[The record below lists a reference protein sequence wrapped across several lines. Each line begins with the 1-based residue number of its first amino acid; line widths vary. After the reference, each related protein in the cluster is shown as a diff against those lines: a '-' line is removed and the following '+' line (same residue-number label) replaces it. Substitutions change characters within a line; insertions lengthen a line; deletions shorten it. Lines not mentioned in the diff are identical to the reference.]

1 MASVFLR
8 WYLQEFAWFLANLHW
23 AVPFFHGI
31 GRFLDFQR
39 PKCVES
45 LTQAIGFDL
54 SDFGFLGDTR
64 AGQGFFSWSL
74 RFFGEG
80 VQHARGNHAR
90 QDRPFVHCKDA
101 G

>member
-64 AGQGFFSWSL
+64 AGQGFFVMEPSFLW
-74 RFFGEG
+74 
-80 VQHARGNHAR
+80 
-90 QDRPFVHCKDA
+90 
-101 G
+101 